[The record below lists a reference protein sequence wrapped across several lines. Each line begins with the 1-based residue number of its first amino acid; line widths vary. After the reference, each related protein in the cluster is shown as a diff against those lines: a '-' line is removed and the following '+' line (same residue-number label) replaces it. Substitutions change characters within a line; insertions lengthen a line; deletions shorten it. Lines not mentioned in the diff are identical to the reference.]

1 VPFELVVTREAPQ
14 GLLRAH
20 VARANPLAR
29 QDGAAVMVLFQ
40 GASGYVSPRLYDL
53 AASGGRAVPTW
64 NYAVVHAHGCL
75 RIVDD
80 AHWTLAHMRRATA
93 QRKAAA
99 HLPGPAW
106 TVDDAPPD
114 YVERL
119 VAATVGIEI
128 AIGRLDAKFK
138 LSQNRSQAERVR
150 EATGAA
156 TD

>member
-1 VPFELVVTREAPQ
+1 
-14 GLLRAH
+14 
-20 VARANPLAR
+20 
-29 QDGAAVMVLFQ
+29 
-40 GASGYVSPRLYDL
+40 
-53 AASGGRAVPTW
+53 
-64 NYAVVHAHGCL
+64 
-75 RIVDD
+75 
-80 AHWTLAHMRRATA
+80 
-93 QRKAAA
+93 
-99 HLPGPAW
+99 
-106 TVDDAPPD
+106 VDDAPPD